1 MLILILIDI
10 QYLQNIG
17 FSFGKKLNVQNHLS
31 DFHHLIKNFPQ
42 QNFPL
47 PHNAGSKTLLH
58 R

>member
-31 DFHHLIKNFPQ
+31 DFHHLIKNFP
-42 QNFPL
+42 L